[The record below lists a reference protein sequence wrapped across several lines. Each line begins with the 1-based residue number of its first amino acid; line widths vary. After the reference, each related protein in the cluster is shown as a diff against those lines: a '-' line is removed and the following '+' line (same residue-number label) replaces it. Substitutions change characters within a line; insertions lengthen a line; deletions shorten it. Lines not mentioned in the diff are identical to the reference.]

1 MEDDGQQIEPD
12 YFLPIVPMILIN
24 GSDGIGTGYSSKIP
38 CYKPK
43 DVIDNVLRILKNENP
58 YEMKP
63 WYKGFKGTIDEIT
76 QEGKYITS
84 GKYELKNK
92 VLTITELPIG
102 KWTNDYK
109 EYLDSLV
116 DTTIKSYENHSTET
130 TIMFKI
136 LLKTE
141 ISESKEYI
149 EKEFKLTSLLSTTNM
164 HLFDHDQNIKKYI
177 SPVHIIK
184 DFCRQRLI
192 KYEERR
198 LHIIKELSENIK
210 SIEIKI
216 LFIDLVIN
224 DKIVIF
230 KRKLPEIHQDLKRY
244 GIEETYYNEL
254 LGTPLQNFTDEKHKE
269 LCNKQ
274 KAMKDEL
281 VLFNK
286 QTSSDLWISDIN
298 KLLDNLKSVDI

>member
-1 MEDDGQQIEPD
+1 
-12 YFLPIVPMILIN
+12 
-24 GSDGIGTGYSSKIP
+24 
-38 CYKPK
+38 
-43 DVIDNVLRILKNENP
+43 
-58 YEMKP
+58 MKP